1 MKKEHTV
8 HSTKLSHWT
17 SKTIG
22 NGNETLF
29 SKAPCWG
36 CMSCKINCQNMSK
49 SVLADWNPPP
59 KGLRRSSVLPPRGW
73 RHRMLSLLTGTNQG
87 VEANPK
93 FWGQTARFLFKKYPS
108 PTRFFYKQASIKKSP
123 NGRGNTFHRLCQN
136 KDEISDFRTGWS
148 LSQGLRRLF
157 PLNITNK
164 TGG

>member
-1 MKKEHTV
+1 MKKEYTV

-17 SKTIG
+17 SKTNW

-29 SKAPCWG
+29 SKASCWG

-59 KGLRRSSVLPPRGW
+59 KGLRRSSVLPPHRW

-108 PTRFFYKQASIKKSP
+108 PTSFSTS
-123 NGRGNTFHRLCQN
+123 RLQLKN
-136 KDEISDFRTGWS
+136 HPMVEETLSTGSVKTKTKFQTSEQVGPYHKVWDDC
-148 LSQGLRRLF
+148 F
-157 PLNITNK
+157 P
-164 TGG
+164 